1 MKSSPTIDQVTS
13 AWLTTVLLQDGALVE
28 GAVTSFESALTV
40 RELSMNARLK
50 ITYTAD
56 AAGDRPDR

>member
-13 AWLTTVLLQDGALVE
+13 AWLTTVLRDAARVE